1 MTFLQKPPGSFK
13 VFTGAFFGTGYL
25 PLAPGTWASLFILP
39 LIYISW
45 LFFAHWGIMALTAIF
60 VFLSM
65 WSAPATIK
73 KLGSDPP
80 EFVMDECA
88 GQAFVFSIALPL
100 YGESVPGLP
109 LLLTGFIL
117 FRLFDIIK
125 PFGIKR
131 MEKFPGKYGI
141 LLDDLFAGFYA
152 SICLTALFR
161 VGSFF

>member
-39 LIYISW
+39 LIYAAWI
-45 LFFAHWGIMALTAIF
+45 LFVYWGILALTVIF
-60 VFLSM
+60 IFLSM
-65 WSAPATIK
+65 WSAPAAIK

-88 GQAFVFSIALPL
+88 GQALVFSIAIPL
-100 YGESVPGLP
+100 SGESPPGLASY
-109 LLLTGFIL
+109 LLGFLL

-161 VGSFF
+161 LGSFF